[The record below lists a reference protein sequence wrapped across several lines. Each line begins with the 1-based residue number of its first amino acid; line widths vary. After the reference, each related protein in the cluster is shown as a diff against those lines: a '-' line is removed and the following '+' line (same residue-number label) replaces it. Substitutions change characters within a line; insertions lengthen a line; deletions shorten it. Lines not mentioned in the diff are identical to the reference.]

1 MNSQEIISIYES
13 VAVITDQMLAAAR
26 AADWEQLIEL
36 ESRCTNHVEVLKR
49 NPEPREL
56 LSPVAREK
64 KTRIIKQILQDDRE
78 IRTIT
83 EPWMAQLSAL
93 INSTGTERKLS
104 RTYGAQQSG

>member
-1 MNSQEIISIYES
+1 MDNQEVIALYET
-13 VAVITDQMLAAAR
+13 VADITDKMLAAAR
-26 AADWEQLIEL
+26 LGDWDQLAAL
-36 ESRCTNHVEVLKR
+36 ESRCTSQVEIIKQKA
-49 NPEPREL
+49 EPREV

-64 KTRIIKQILQDDRE
+64 KTRIIKKILQDDRE

-83 EPWMAQLSAL
+83 EPWMAHLSAL